1 LIAVANELNDAT
13 AANESRTKSRAYSV
27 KSWPSS
33 SFHNRCS
40 SLLASFPVGFSF
52 FASGP
57 GQQQPLHLSFSG
69 RRYLSGLIR
78 A

>member
-1 LIAVANELNDAT
+1 MRPLP
-13 AANESRTKSRAYSV
+13 TKAEPKAEHTRSNPGLPLLSTTVR
-27 KSWPSS
+27 K
-33 SFHNRCS
+33 CS
-40 SLLASFPVGFSF
+40 SLLASFLVGFSF